1 MQGLVSRAWYFFG
14 ETLRGLVRQKSLT
27 LATLV
32 STSSTLFVFGTIL
45 LMTANVQLV
54 SNQLEQRKGIL
65 AFLEDGLTGGQIEYL
80 RAEIQKL
87 PELEEL
93 KFVSKEEA
101 LEQFRRSLADDDL
114 LEALGSNPL
123 PASFEIKLK
132 AGQRGAEELE
142 RVSNTIGGLRGV
154 EEVSYGGAWTMR
166 LDKLLDSLTLVNIV
180 VGAIVGL
187 AVGFVIANVVR
198 LTLLARKESIRIMK
212 IVGATKHFVRIPFLL
227 EGFLLTLTSALI
239 SLALL
244 YALQGFLADRLPD
257 VVFLSPSLTGLF
269 ILVGVGSGMV
279 GSLLT
284 LHEVLREEMARAT
297 SGR

>member
-1 MQGLVSRAWYFFG
+1 MQSFVSRVGYFFG
-14 ETLRGLVRQKSLT
+14 EMLRGLVRQKSLT
-27 LATLV
+27 LATLI

-45 LMTANVQLV
+45 LITANVQLV

-65 AFLEDGLTGGQIEYL
+65 VFLDDGLTGGQIEYL

-123 PASFEIKLK
+123 PASFELKLK
-132 AGQRGAEELE
+132 AGQRGAGELE
-142 RVSNTIGGLRGV
+142 RVSNTIGSLKGV

-180 VGAIVGL
+180 VGVIVGL

-227 EGFLLTLTSALI
+227 EGLLLTLTSALI

-244 YALQGFLADRLPD
+244 YAVQGFLADRLPD